1 MRRVIVTVPPER
13 FVSVDQAKQH
23 LRVDGGDDDLLITAF
38 IDAATM
44 HIDGPDGWL
53 GRAIGVQTL
62 EAGLDGFV
70 YEQISL
76 PYPPTLSVEGIV
88 YDDASGIERVLDPS
102 AYEFRGGVIGSA
114 WGNSWPTT
122 KLCRGPSRSV
132 RVTYRAGYE
141 TVPAPIVVAILMMVG
156 DLYRFR
162 TTASDMSM
170 ATSVIPMS
178 VGVETLLQPYRV
190 YRA

>member
-13 FVSVDQAKQH
+13 VVSVEQAKQH
-23 LRVDGGDDDLLITAF
+23 IRMDSDDHDLLIGAF
-38 IDAATM
+38 IDAATS

-70 YEQISL
+70 YDPISL
-76 PYPPTLSVEGIV
+76 PYPPALAVERIV
-88 YDDASGIERVLDPS
+88 YDDISGIERVLDP
-102 AYEFRGGVIGSA
+102 ATYEFRGGVIGSA
-114 WGNSWPTT
+114 WGKSWPSTRAY
-122 KLCRGPSRSV
+122 RGASRSV
-132 RVTYRAGYE
+132 RITYRAGYE
-141 TVPAPIVVAILMMVG
+141 IVPAPIIVAILMMVA
-156 DLYRFR
+156 DMFRFR
-162 TTASDMSM
+162 TTASDSSM

-178 VGVETLLQPYRV
+178 VGVDTLLQPFRV